1 MGGREFNGVK
11 VERVSAWYV
20 FLEAA
25 AFKLGVDRW
34 ETFLTYG
41 NARKRNEY
49 KKRKVGE
56 SWVNVNIG
64 RDPLWMCWGDLK
76 KKEGKLLPGHGGF

>member
-1 MGGREFNGVK
+1 M
-11 VERVSAWYV
+11 ERVSAWYV

-56 SWVNVNIG
+56 S
-64 RDPLWMCWGDLK
+64 
-76 KKEGKLLPGHGGF
+76 